1 MRVLSLVIA
10 TILGACS
17 PVPGVVPSISPAAS
31 QPGVSATG
39 SMGLARATHSAT
51 LLSDGTVLIA
61 GGYDGDCHI
70 RETELYDPAAR
81 AFRPGPPLSA
91 ARCGHAA
98 ITLAD
103 GRLLLVGGWGI
114 RDPLASADLFD
125 PAGGTFVS
133 TGTMSVAR
141 GGATATLLR
150 DGTVL
155 VTGGTDGTRMLASAE
170 RYEPRTGLFI
180 PAGDMTAPRSAHT
193 ATLLADGRVLIAG
206 GSSARDTVVSSAEIY
221 DPASGRFAVTGAMTV
236 VRHKHGAALL
246 PDGRVLVVGGA
257 DARDWNGRYASAEL
271 YDARRGSF
279 EVTTKMSLLR
289 FKLPD
294 ALVTVTDGRV
304 LVAGGAAAVELFD
317 SRSASFTVLPGTFGS
332 SWFFATAT
340 TLRDGSV
347 LVTGGYDDRVRS
359 TSGAWVVRP

>member
-1 MRVLSLVIA
+1 MRALSLLVA
-10 TILGACS
+10 TILAACS
-17 PVPGVVPSISPAAS
+17 LPSPLGVSPSPAAS
-31 QPGVSATG
+31 NAGVSATG
-39 SMGLARATHSAT
+39 NMTLARATHSAT
-51 LLSDGTVLIA
+51 LLADGTVLIA

-81 AFRPGPPLSA
+81 VFRPGPLLSS

-98 ITLAD
+98 ITLDD

-125 PAGGTFVS
+125 GARGTFAS
-133 TGTMSVAR
+133 TGAMAVAR

-170 RYEPRTGLFI
+170 RYDPRIGRFTS
-180 PAGDMTAPRSAHT
+180 AGEMTTPRSAHT
-193 ATLLADGRVLIAG
+193 ATLLSDGRVLIAG
-206 GSSARDTVVSSAEIY
+206 GSSARDTVVGSAEIY
-221 DPASGRFAVTGAMTV
+221 DPASGRFAPTGPMTV
-236 VRHKHGAALL
+236 VRYKHGATLL
-246 PDGRVLVVGGA
+246 ADGRVLVVGGA

-271 YDARRGSF
+271 YDARRGAF
-279 EVTTKMSLLR
+279 EATTRMSLTR

-294 ALVTVTDGRV
+294 AMVALAGGKV

-347 LVTGGYDDRVRS
+347 LVTGGYDDRIRS
-359 TSGAWVVRP
+359 TNGAWVVRP

>member
-1 MRVLSLVIA
+1 LGLLVA

-17 PVPGVVPSISPAAS
+17 SAPAWVQTGPPAS
-31 QPGVSATG
+31 LAGVSATG
-39 SMGLARATHSAT
+39 NMALARATHSAT
-51 LLSDGTVLIA
+51 LLPDGSVLIA

-70 RETELYDPAAR
+70 RGTELYDPATR
-81 AFRPGPPLSA
+81 SFRPGPQLSA
-91 ARCGHAA
+91 PRCGHAA
-98 ITLAD
+98 ITLGD

-114 RDPLASADLFD
+114 RDPLASADLLD
-125 PAGGTFVS
+125 PARGTFAS
-133 TGTMSVAR
+133 TGSMSVAR

-170 RYEPRTGLFI
+170 RYDPRSGLFS
-180 PAGDMTAPRSAHT
+180 PAGDMTTPRSAHT

-206 GSSARDTVVSSAEIY
+206 GSSARDTVLGSAEIY
-221 DPASGRFAVTGAMTV
+221 EPGSGRFAATGAMTS
-236 VRHKHGAALL
+236 VRHKHGAAVL
-246 PDGRVLVVGGA
+246 PDGRVLLVGGA

-271 YDARRGSF
+271 YDMRRGAF
-279 EVTTKMSLLR
+279 EPTTKMSLSR

-294 ALVTVTDGRV
+294 ALVTLTDGRV
-304 LVAGGAAAVELFD
+304 LVAGGAGSVELFD
-317 SRSASFTVLPGTFGS
+317 SRSASFTVLPGTLGS